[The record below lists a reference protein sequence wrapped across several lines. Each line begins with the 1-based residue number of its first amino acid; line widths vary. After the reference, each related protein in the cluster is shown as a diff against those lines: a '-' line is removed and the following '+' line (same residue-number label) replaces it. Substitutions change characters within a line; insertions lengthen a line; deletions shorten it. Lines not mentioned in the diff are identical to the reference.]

1 MLILRRCAVLAA
13 ACCAMGAAW
22 AQLAAREPIRA
33 LPPVGPIDSARV
45 ALGRMLFHSTR
56 FSADG
61 RLSCASCH
69 KLAQGGAD
77 DQPFS
82 RGFQGRPTAYNTPT
96 VYNSTLNY
104 GHAWSGRD
112 VSPERRIDRLIED
125 PAIFASN
132 WPALLARLAADPVLS
147 AQFQSVYD
155 EGPSAGGVSD
165 ALQHYLRSLATPSR
179 FDRYLGGDAKALS
192 ADEKAG
198 YARFKSFGCAAC
210 HQGVNVGG
218 NMLQKFGS
226 MRELPGLN
234 STGADLGR
242 FQVTGRDSD
251 RRVFRVPSLRNVAL
265 TAPYFHNGSV
275 ATLEEAVDVM
285 FRYQL
290 GRRATARDKALIVR
304 FLHTLSGETMPPR
317 GALP

>member
-1 MLILRRCAVLAA
+1 MMLRCAALAA
-13 ACCAMGAAW
+13 ACCGPAAAW
-22 AQLAAREPIRA
+22 AQAAREPIRP
-33 LPPVGPIDSARV
+33 LPAPERV
-45 ALGRMLFHSTR
+45 DNERFVLGRMLFHSTR

-77 DQPFS
+77 DKPFS
-82 RGFQGRPTAYNTPT
+82 RGFQGRAGDYNTPT
-96 VYNSTLNY
+96 IYNSTLNFA
-104 GHAWSGRD
+104 HSWSGRD

-125 PAIFASN
+125 PTIFASN
-132 WPALLARLAADPVLS
+132 WPALLARLAADPALA
-147 AQFQSVYD
+147 AQFQSVYG

-165 ALQHYLRSLATPSR
+165 ALQHYLRGLSTPSR
-179 FDRYLGGDAKALS
+179 FDRYLRGDADALS

-218 NMLQKFGS
+218 NMLQKFGT

-234 STGADLGR
+234 TSGADLGR
-242 FQVTGRDSD
+242 FQVTGRESD
-251 RRVFRVPSLRNVAL
+251 RQVFRVPSLRNVAL

-275 ATLEEAVDVM
+275 ATLDDAVDVM

-290 GRRATARDKALIVR
+290 GRSATARDKELIVR
-304 FLHTLSGETMPPR
+304 FLRTLSGETMPPR